1 MTIDQAV
8 ELLELTPPCDLRTIQ
23 LARRRMAKRWH
34 PDRAA
39 PAQRLVHER
48 QMKSVNSAADLLEMR
63 VEADGPITAV
73 DVRVSADALRER
85 QAEAGRRAYEA
96 QQRETPGRRAG
107 TKAERSIV
115 YRYVRSA
122 TYPEWGVGSV
132 VDVRFTGEGDDIQR
146 WARVAFAT
154 GTHTLP
160 IDNLI
165 YVDFRRHEP
174 DEERAERFLTAAR
187 DAISGGQTEIA
198 IKRLIYARNA
208 APRHTEI
215 LRLLA
220 YEYLTARQLREAGRA
235 VRDWIRA
242 EPDNPA
248 AYRLAQAVYGE
259 MGAHDL
265 AADAARDADEAERRA
280 HRHALRR
287 EPASLPRKKR
297 AGRAR
302 RRRRTY

>member
-8 ELLELTPPCDLRTIQ
+8 ELLELTPPCDLRAIQ

-39 PAQRLVHER
+39 PDQRVVHER
-48 QMKSVNSAADLLEMR
+48 QMKAVNSAADLLQTR

-73 DVRVSADALRER
+73 DVRVSAAVYREQ

-96 QQRETPGRRAG
+96 YEREATGRRA
-107 TKAERSIV
+107 TTEPERSIV

-146 WARVAFAT
+146 WARVRFAD
-154 GTHTLP
+154 GVHTLP
-160 IDNLI
+160 LDNLSFI
-165 YVDFRRHEP
+165 DFRHHEK
-174 DEERAERFLTAAR
+174 DGERAERFLTAAR
-187 DAISGGQTEIA
+187 DAIAKAEHAIA
-198 IKRLIYARNA
+198 IKRLVYARDA
-208 APRHTEI
+208 SPRHPEV

-220 YEYLTARQLREAGRA
+220 GQYHVAGRLLEAGRA

-242 EPDNPA
+242 EPFEPA
-248 AYRLAQAVYGE
+248 AHRLAERIYAD

-265 AADAARDADEAERRA
+265 AADAARRARTAER
-280 HRHALRR
+280 HAPRPH
-287 EPASLPRKKR
+287 PASLPRKR
-297 AGRAR
+297 RRRRRRAR
-302 RRRRTY
+302 RRAA

>member
-1 MTIDQAV
+1 VTIDQAV
-8 ELLELTPPCDLRTIQ
+8 ELLELTPPCDLRDIQ
-23 LARRRMAKRWH
+23 LARRKLAKRWH

-39 PAQRLVHER
+39 ADQRIVHER
-48 QMKSVNSAADLLEMR
+48 QMKSVNSAADLLQMR
-63 VEADGPITAV
+63 VEADGPITAM
-73 DVRVSADALRER
+73 DVRVSADAFRDR

-96 QQRETPGRRAG
+96 QQRAAPGRRAG
-107 TKAERSIV
+107 TEAERSIV

-146 WARVAFAT
+146 WARVAFAG

-160 IDNLI
+160 LDNLI
-165 YVDFRRHEP
+165 YVDFRQHER
-174 DEERAERFLTAAR
+174 DADRAERFLTAAR
-187 DAISGGQTEIA
+187 DAIASGQSEIA

-220 YEYLTARQLREAGRA
+220 YEFLAAAKLPEAGRA

-242 EPDNPA
+242 EPHNPA
-248 AYRLAQAVYGE
+248 AHRLAQTVYAE

-265 AADAARDADEAERRA
+265 AADAARDAEEAERA
-280 HRHALRR
+280 ADRHTLRR
-287 EPASLPRKKR
+287 SPTALP
-297 AGRAR
+297 R
-302 RRRRTY
+302 RRRRRRRRSGRR